1 MKTLEDS
8 ERRNI
13 LRDGDESVRDTVRL
27 DQDEKGTVGGT
38 IRYEDMS
45 VRDTMMREEGTS

>member
-13 LRDGDESVRDTVRL
+13 LRDGDASVRDTVRQ
-27 DQDEKGTVGGT
+27 DQDEGESIRGT

-45 VRDTMMREEGTS
+45 VRDTIMREEGTS